1 MGEMKEH
8 QVNSKQSN
16 NKNKNGFKNQK
27 SPDKKQDK
35 NKSDQ
40 FHWRRAGK
48 TSFVW
53 VLILISAVFLF
64 NLDKLFNFK

>member
-35 NKSDQ
+35 NLS
-40 FHWRRAGK
+40 
-48 TSFVW
+48 
-53 VLILISAVFLF
+53 LIHI
-64 NLDKLFNFK
+64 